1 MNDTKNIAYRDRLQS
16 KETWWKQLLDVQ
28 RPYRANLRRLDMGFV
43 LEVGCGIGRNLLSL
57 RKIGIEAIGVDHNA
71 HSVDFPEHQAI
82 HNSAIALHA
91 PTPLLP
97 QNLRLRPR
105 PDKQSGHW
113 TDPQTPDRLATPHRL
128 PEPIRT
134 P

>member
-57 RKIGIEAIGVDHNA
+57 RKIGISPACGLFLF
-71 HSVDFPEHQAI
+71 SVVSIFAFSLLLLLVFVRK
-82 HNSAIALHA
+82 SAFKNI
-91 PTPLLP
+91 
-97 QNLRLRPR
+97 
-105 PDKQSGHW
+105 
-113 TDPQTPDRLATPHRL
+113 
-128 PEPIRT
+128 
-134 P
+134 